1 MKALRSIFPWILW
14 LLLGSIGVFSQPIP
28 ISRVEAIGF
37 TVSDM
42 DRSVDYYTRVL
53 HFQKVSDMER
63 SGASVERFK
72 GLFGVRMRVVRLRLG
87 QEELELSEY
96 IAPQGPALP
105 LNFQS
110 NDLSFQHVAIVVS
123 EMDQAYAWLRQN
135 HVQHVSSGPQTLPAW
150 NQQAG
155 GIQAFYFKDPDGHVL
170 EIIHFPTGKGDPR
183 WQHPSGEL
191 FEGIDHTAIAVS
203 DTEKSLA
210 FYKDR
215 LGMRITGTSENYGD
229 EQEHLNNVY
238 GARLRITSLRALH
251 GPGVELLEY
260 LVPKTGQPIPE
271 DRKANNLAH
280 WETLV
285 NEEDIKAAWTY
296 FKDNHIRLISVGV
309 EGIDGD
315 APDARTGF
323 LLEDPDGHVI
333 AALSNAAT
341 GRAAMTGAAASLNH
355 TQKRHEK

>member
-1 MKALRSIFPWILW
+1 MKTLRSIFPWILW

-53 HFQKVSDMER
+53 HFQKVSDVER

-72 GLFGVRMRVVRLRLG
+72 GLFGVRIRIVRLRLG
-87 QEELELSEY
+87 EEELELSEY
-96 IAPQGPALP
+96 IAPQGIALP

-123 EMDQAYAWLRQN
+123 DIDQAYVWLRQN
-135 HVQHVSSGPQTLPAW
+135 HVQHVSSGPQTLPMW
-150 NQQAG
+150 NPQAG

-170 EIIHFPTGKGDPR
+170 EIIHFPLGKGDPR
-183 WQHPSGEL
+183 WQQRNREL

-203 DTEKSLA
+203 NTEKSLA
-210 FYKDR
+210 FYKDK

-229 EQEHLNNVY
+229 EQEHLNNVF
-238 GARLRITSLRALH
+238 GARLRITSLRASR

-260 LVPKTGQPIPE
+260 LVPKTGKRIPE
-271 DRKANNLAH
+271 DRKANDLAH

-285 NEEDIKAAWTY
+285 NEEDVKAAWTY
-296 FKDNHIRLISVGV
+296 FKENHIRLISAGV
-309 EGIDGD
+309 ETIDGD
-315 APDARTGF
+315 APDARAGF

-333 AALSNAAT
+333 GAMNNAAT
-341 GRAAMTGAAASLNH
+341 DQAAMTRAAACLNY
-355 TQKRHEK
+355 TQKGQEK